1 MKRENSKSADLMLR
15 MYESVIFPGK
25 CIHLTG
31 EKRRSLRSVW
41 AYDISYLYPRMED
54 GIDWMKFGLFESQKL
69 DRKVPFYNRQQELFL
84 EMAEKS
90 SWIEQF
96 VEYPE
101 EIVYEEEFTLTFTPD
116 LYDGLGGWKCGDGDA
131 GAIPTFLYTN
141 CTTQMVCPDG
151 ILQGSWLWMCTV

>member
-1 MKRENSKSADLMLR
+1 MASTILSIFADENRSIRNNKEYMKRANCKPADLILR

-69 DRKVPFYNRQQELFL
+69 DRKVPFYNRQ
-84 EMAEKS
+84 
-90 SWIEQF
+90 
-96 VEYPE
+96 
-101 EIVYEEEFTLTFTPD
+101 
-116 LYDGLGGWKCGDGDA
+116 
-131 GAIPTFLYTN
+131 
-141 CTTQMVCPDG
+141 
-151 ILQGSWLWMCTV
+151 